1 MADMAEQQKLLIMVV
16 HGPDDPELAT
26 LAFVMAGAAVASDV
40 TVVMGFQADGV
51 RLVQEGAAEKIHVPE
66 FEPLGKLLDDV
77 RSLGGTFLVCGP
89 CIRTREIPPESLVAG
104 AEVVNAGRFVAEI
117 TSATNALVY

>member
-1 MADMAEQQKLLIMVV
+1 MAAQEKLVIMVT
-16 HGPDDPELAT
+16 HGPDDAERAT
-26 LAFVMAGAAVASDV
+26 LPFVMAGAAVASDV
-40 TVVMGFQADGV
+40 QVVMGFQADGV
-51 RLVQEGAAEKIHVPE
+51 RLVQEGIAEKVHAPE
-66 FEPLGKLLDDV
+66 FEALGKLLDDI

-89 CIRTREIPPESLVAG
+89 CIKTRAIPPESLVQG